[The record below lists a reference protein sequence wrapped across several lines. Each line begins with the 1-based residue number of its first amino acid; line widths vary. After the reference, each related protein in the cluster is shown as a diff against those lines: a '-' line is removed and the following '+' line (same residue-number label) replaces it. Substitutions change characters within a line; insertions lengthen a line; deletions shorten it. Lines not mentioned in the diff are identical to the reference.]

1 MAQGLLCDKIDML
14 LDMKYFYEVN
24 ALLGEKNC
32 SMLDFYVSSF

>member
-1 MAQGLLCDKIDML
+1 MAQWLLFDKI
-14 LDMKYFYEVN
+14 DMKYFYEVN